1 MAGYK
6 DSGRTYVGVFG
17 VSYML
22 KMALKSARE
31 TKFLLVV
38 DDNKMQIEQVE
49 QLVVTFHNFILML
62 KTQYLI
68 NNENVAEKLFNSV
81 SIVVT
86 KATEEDPK
94 FYLGTLKLIIKYL
107 DSLEDGSHLNIL
119 TNKLLKSILKD

>member
-1 MAGYK
+1 
-6 DSGRTYVGVFG
+6 
-17 VSYML
+17 ML

-86 KATEEDPK
+86 KATEDPK
-94 FYLGTLKLIIKYL
+94 FYLGTLKYIIKYL
-107 DSLEDGSHLNIL
+107 DSREDGSHLNTL
-119 TNKLLKSILKD
+119 TNKLLKSILKH

>member
-1 MAGYK
+1 
-6 DSGRTYVGVFG
+6 
-17 VSYML
+17 ML

>member
-86 KATEEDPK
+86 KATEDPK

-107 DSLEDGSHLNIL
+107 DSLEDGSHLNTL
-119 TNKLLKSILKD
+119 TNKLLKSILKH